1 MDFKTYSYNLELKDT
16 FTTGHGSR
24 RLQPTLIV
32 ELNDGEFSG
41 YGEAA
46 ATSYYGV
53 TVDKMKASLESVKE
67 LLQDHIFKTPEELWE
82 LTFPYLKN
90 DLFAQCAL
98 DIAAHDLHG
107 KRKALPLYKLWGLDI
122 SNIPNTSYTIG
133 IDSAERMVAKIKEF
147 PWPVYKIKLGT
158 DDDVKLVRELRRHTD
173 SVFRIDAN
181 ASWTAD
187 QAFENSRKLKNL
199 NVEFLEQPL
208 NTRDLEG
215 MKWLYK
221 NSALPLIADE
231 SCIFEKDVEKCVD
244 LFHGIN
250 IKLTKCGG
258 ITPARRIIKNARQLG
273 LKVMMGCMT
282 ESSVGVSA
290 IAHLL
295 PLLDF
300 VDMDGPLLIKNDIA
314 EGVKI
319 LKNGVEFPNRNGTGV
334 KIKSQ
339 DEK

>member
-1 MDFKTYSYNLELKDT
+1 MPLKTFEYALELKTT

-24 RLQPTLIV
+24 TLQPTLIV
-32 ELNDGEFSG
+32 ELTDGEFSG

-46 ATSYYGV
+46 ATSYYG
-53 TVDKMKASLESVKE
+53 TSVDKMKVSLEAVKT
-67 LLQDHIFKTPEELWE
+67 LVKANLDKTPEELWE
-82 LTFPYLKN
+82 LTFPRLKN

-98 DIAAHDLHG
+98 DIAAHDLYG
-107 KRKALPLYKLWGLDI
+107 RKMGLPLYKLWGLDI

-133 IDSAERMVAKIKEF
+133 IDSAERMIAKIKEF
-147 PWPVYKIKLGT
+147 PWPLYKIKLGS
-158 DDDVKLVRELRRHTD
+158 DADVELVRELRKHTD

-187 QAFENSRKLKNL
+187 QAFENSKKLKDL
-199 NVEFLEQPL
+199 KVEFLEQPL
-208 NTRDLEG
+208 NTQDIEG

-231 SCIFEKDVEKCVD
+231 SCIFENDVEKCAG

-258 ITPARRIIKNARQLG
+258 LTPARRMIEKARDLN
-273 LKVMMGCMT
+273 LKVMVGCMT
-282 ESSVGVSA
+282 ESTVGVSA

-295 PLLDF
+295 PLLDY
-300 VDMDGPLLIKNDIA
+300 VDMDGPLLIKNDVA
-314 EGVKI
+314 EGVRI
-319 LKNGVEFPNRNGTGV
+319 LKNKIEFPDRNGTGV
-334 KIKSQ
+334 KLIASK
-339 DEK
+339 